1 MPTSLSIRNLT
12 VFQEAELQFAPGLN
26 VIVGE
31 NGLGK
36 THLLKLIY
44 ALISTSTEMERNP
57 NAPTPSKSAL
67 QKAYAEKLIGV
78 FRPDALG
85 RLVTRRQGRGR
96 CEVAL
101 SFDDADLN
109 TACSFATN
117 ARTEVQIDSTPRKWC
132 RKPALFLP
140 TRELMTIFPGF
151 VALYDRHYVPFEES
165 WRDTCV
171 HLGLPPLKGR
181 RSAAIAD
188 LLAPLEEALGGRV
201 VMEKSGHFYLQMP
214 GSGKMEMY
222 LVAEGMRKL
231 AMLAQLIG
239 NGTLQQQGYLFWDE
253 PETNLNPRLIRLVA
267 KVIHQ
272 LAANGVQV
280 FIATHN
286 YFLLKELDLLWRQEP
301 VDQAL
306 FSIVRE
312 TESVAIRRAD
322 RLTGLG
328 EIVALDEELAQYDR
342 EMGLGHG

>member
-1 MPTSLSIRNLT
+1 MLQRLELNNLT
-12 VFQEAELQFAPGLN
+12 VFQQADLRFAPGLN

-44 ALISTSTEMERNP
+44 ALISTSTEMGRNP
-57 NAPTPSKSAL
+57 NASSPNKSAL
-67 QKAYAEKLIGV
+67 QKAYADKLIGV

-85 RLVTRRQGRGR
+85 RLVARKQGRAR

-101 SFDDADLN
+101 AFEDSDLN

-117 ARTEVQIDSTPRKWC
+117 AKTEVQVDRLPQSWGE
-132 RKPALFLP
+132 KPALFLP

-151 VALYDRHYVPFEES
+151 VALYDSHYVPFEES

-171 HLGLPPLKGR
+171 HLGFPPLKGR
-181 RSAAIAD
+181 RSAAIAS
-188 LLAPLEEALGGRV
+188 LLEPLEEAMGGKV
-201 VMEKSGHFYLQMP
+201 VMEKSGHFYLHKP

-222 LVAEGMRKL
+222 LVAEGLRKL

-267 KVIHQ
+267 RVIHQ
-272 LAANGVQV
+272 LAAHGVQV

-286 YFLLKELDLLWRQEP
+286 YFLLKELDLLWRDEP

-312 TESVAIRRAD
+312 NDAVAIQCAD
-322 RLTGLG
+322 RLTALG
-328 EIVALDEELAQYDR
+328 EIVGSVPSSGVKAR
-342 EMGLGHG
+342 